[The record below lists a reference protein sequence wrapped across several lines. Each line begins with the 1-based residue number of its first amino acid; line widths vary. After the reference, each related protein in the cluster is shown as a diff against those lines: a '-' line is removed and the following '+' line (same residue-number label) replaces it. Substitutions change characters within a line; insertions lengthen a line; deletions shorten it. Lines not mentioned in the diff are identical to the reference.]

1 MANLASGKEQ
11 GTNETTK
18 PTKQVVNIGK
28 SMVAM
33 LELSTQQSLHPSPG
47 QRLDNRIQLSF
58 NGSIM
63 LLCALMPT
71 NSTIDPKTLSMTPS
85 TPVGRS
91 LRLIFD
97 DKDGEYGKKA
107 HTRSGGLSGH
117 QRTVLVHA

>member
-1 MANLASGKEQ
+1 MRITKRKKQ
-11 GTNETTK
+11 GRN
-18 PTKQVVNIGK
+18 
-28 SMVAM
+28 
-33 LELSTQQSLHPSPG
+33 
-47 QRLDNRIQLSF
+47 
-58 NGSIM
+58 NGGGE
-63 LLCALMPT
+63 A
-71 NSTIDPKTLSMTPS
+71 KTLSMTPS